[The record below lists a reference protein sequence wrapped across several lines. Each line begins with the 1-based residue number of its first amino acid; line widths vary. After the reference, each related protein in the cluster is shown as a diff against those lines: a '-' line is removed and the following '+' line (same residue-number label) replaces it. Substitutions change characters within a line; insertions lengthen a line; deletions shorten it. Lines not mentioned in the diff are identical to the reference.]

1 MADVRIF
8 RPTKN
13 AMQSGRAKTKRW
25 ALEFEPTAR
34 KTADPL
40 MGWIGSNDTRNQLHL
55 YFDTKEEA
63 IEFADKNGLSCRVE
77 EPRER
82 RLQPKSYAANFAFKR
97 MY

>member
-40 MGWIGSNDTRNQLHL
+40 MGWIGSADTRNQLHL
-55 YFDTKEEA
+55 YFDTREEA
-63 IEFADKNGLSCRVE
+63 IQFADKNGLSYRVE